1 MKRNSTKKERDK
13 AVIMSLVRRFGSLS
27 RVAVQGMTKARPSTI
42 SMLVRELIEEGKLKE
57 AGTSNNPL
65 GRKQILLKVNEDYGF
80 VLGVEFDPDVVV
92 AAAMNLTPSILAM
105 SREPTYLEGGV
116 AGLTRQLLACTRQ
129 VVEEAGLSGAAP
141 LGIAFAD
148 AGLIDS
154 RRGVSVNAADIDFW
168 KEVPLRDLFEEE
180 FEAPFLLE
188 SNTRCRATAERM
200 LGVGDFADDMLYVD
214 YRAGIGVGIFSEG
227 RMLRGASESAGELG
241 HTHIME
247 NGPPCKCGS
256 FGCLEAIAGGA
267 ALGAK
272 ARRALM
278 EGSTSIAL
286 SLAGGDIQKVTG
298 WIVIEAARQ
307 GDKMCSSLVE
317 QMGNYLG
324 LGLANLVNLYNPSVV
339 ILGPRLFPAGDG
351 LLAQITR
358 IVRRQALPHATR
370 DLVIRFGELGDEAGV
385 LGAGL
390 LVLEQLFAIPDLNP
404 MVEPSGF
411 ILEAGPSKPKGTRNV
426 PVS

>member
-1 MKRNSTKKERDK
+1 
-13 AVIMSLVRRFGSLS
+13 
-27 RVAVQGMTKARPSTI
+27 
-42 SMLVRELIEEGKLKE
+42 
-57 AGTSNNPL
+57 
-65 GRKQILLKVNEDYGF
+65 
-80 VLGVEFDPDVVV
+80 
-92 AAAMNLTPSILAM
+92 
-105 SREPTYLEGGV
+105 
-116 AGLTRQLLACTRQ
+116 
-129 VVEEAGLSGAAP
+129 
-141 LGIAFAD
+141 
-148 AGLIDS
+148 
-154 RRGVSVNAADIDFW
+154 
-168 KEVPLRDLFEEE
+168 
-180 FEAPFLLE
+180 
-188 SNTRCRATAERM
+188 
-200 LGVGDFADDMLYVD
+200 MLYVD